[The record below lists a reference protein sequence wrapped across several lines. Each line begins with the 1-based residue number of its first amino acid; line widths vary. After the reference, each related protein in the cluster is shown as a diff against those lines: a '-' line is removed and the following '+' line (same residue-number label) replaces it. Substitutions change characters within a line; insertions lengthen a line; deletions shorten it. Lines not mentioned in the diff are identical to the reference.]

1 MKALWRRLALLL
13 KRDRFRAELEEEM
26 AFHRAE
32 AEEQFVAEGASAQA
46 ARNAAK
52 RQFGNETRVREQSH
66 EAIGFRFESIG
77 QDVRY
82 ALRQMRRAPG
92 FTIAVVLTLA
102 LGIGATTAIF
112 SVVHATLL
120 RPLPYPDAG
129 RIITIKDQ
137 RLHGDSTG
145 GLVTVPRYFDLK
157 MRSRSLESISCYYFQ
172 NPSLLAGGRG
182 AATGLPQQVNSVTAT
197 GDFWRVLGVGAWMGR
212 TFDAHDDSPQANE
225 VVVLSYLAWRRYLGA
240 DPGVIGKVV
249 EIDRKPATV
258 IGVMPPSFHYPSV
271 SEGGTDI
278 WLPTRFNPANWNSYR
293 GDGVRFVNLVGRL
306 KPGVAFASAQS
317 DLQAIGGQLGRE
329 FPETD
334 GPWQFVSRDLRDQ
347 FYGELRPALLVL
359 LTASAVLLLIG
370 CLNVANLMLSRATS
384 RRREVALR
392 QALGASRGRL
402 LRQLLTESTL
412 LAVFGGIA
420 GLVSASVLL
429 RAATAELPAAVHL
442 DGTVGINLQV
452 VCFAL
457 GISLAAGIVFGLAPA
472 FDRRSGDLNRELKSH
487 MARTVDRASN
497 RVRNAFI
504 SVQVGLSLM
513 LLVAACLLAQS
524 LWKLTRSPLGFVAE
538 HVLTFKIDLPWGT
551 TPTATDSFYS
561 NVQNRLESLPGVLAV
576 GQTSALPT
584 EDWHARGNFDVDWMP
599 RTAHKDAATAELRN
613 LDGNYLG
620 AMGIPLLAGR
630 ALRPGDAKAVLVN
643 AEFVRRYLPNG
654 NIVGRHMLGGED
666 EQIVGVIGDVRG
678 TSGSIA
684 SAIGPEVYYP
694 ASGLTKR
701 SIAVRTSMDPELLV
715 AAIRRQV
722 HEADSQQAV
731 GSIHTLDQ
739 MLSIETSQPRLNMAL
754 LVSFAA
760 VALSLACVGIY
771 GVVAYSVA
779 QRRQEIGVR
788 MALGAS
794 RWGISRM
801 FLRRTLT
808 YALIG
813 LACGGVGT
821 VFLMRLLRSQLYGVR
836 PNDPVTFLIATVLL
850 LVPVFAASLRPALRA
865 ATVDPAEALRA
876 E

>member
-1 MKALWRRLALLL
+1 
-13 KRDRFRAELEEEM
+13 
-26 AFHRAE
+26 
-32 AEEQFVAEGASAQA
+32 
-46 ARNAAK
+46 
-52 RQFGNETRVREQSH
+52 
-66 EAIGFRFESIG
+66 
-77 QDVRY
+77 
-82 ALRQMRRAPG
+82 
-92 FTIAVVLTLA
+92 
-102 LGIGATTAIF
+102 
-112 SVVHATLL
+112 
-120 RPLPYPDAG
+120 
-129 RIITIKDQ
+129 
-137 RLHGDSTG
+137 
-145 GLVTVPRYFDLK
+145 
-157 MRSRSLESISCYYFQ
+157 
-172 NPSLLAGGRG
+172 
-182 AATGLPQQVNSVTAT
+182 
-197 GDFWRVLGVGAWMGR
+197 
-212 TFDAHDDSPQANE
+212 
-225 VVVLSYLAWRRYLGA
+225 
-240 DPGVIGKVV
+240 
-249 EIDRKPATV
+249 
-258 IGVMPPSFHYPSV
+258 
-271 SEGGTDI
+271 
-278 WLPTRFNPANWNSYR
+278 
-293 GDGVRFVNLVGRL
+293 
-306 KPGVAFASAQS
+306 
-317 DLQAIGGQLGRE
+317 
-329 FPETD
+329 
-334 GPWQFVSRDLRDQ
+334 LRDQ

-420 GLVSASVLL
+420 GLVSARVLL

-457 GISLAAGIVFGLAPA
+457 GNSLAAGIVFGLAPA

-630 ALRPGDAKAVLVN
+630 ALRPGDAKAV
-643 AEFVRRYLPNG
+643 
-654 NIVGRHMLGGED
+654 LGGED